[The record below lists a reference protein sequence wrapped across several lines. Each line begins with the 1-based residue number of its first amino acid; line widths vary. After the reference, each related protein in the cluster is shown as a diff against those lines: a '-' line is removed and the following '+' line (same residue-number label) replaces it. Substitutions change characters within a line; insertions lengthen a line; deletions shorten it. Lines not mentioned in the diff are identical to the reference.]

1 MQKHFNGESI
11 LFVINGAEAT
21 QHTYIRKRNKG
32 GKKNHVI
39 DVIPYAKIN
48 SKWTIHPN
56 VK

>member
-48 SKWTIHPN
+48 SKWTIYTN